1 MKKELITHRIPKSPI
16 SEIFRTLRTNLQ
28 FMNTKEGLRTLMVT
42 SCNQS
47 EGKSWITSNLAVAFA
62 QTGKKVLLIDCDLR
76 KGRQFSIFGVKPT
89 PGISNFLSGID
100 SNGYECSENV
110 FDVIQKTPV
119 ENLDI
124 LTAGNVPP
132 NPSELLVS
140 ERMQK
145 CIRTLKNHYDLLVFD
160 TTPSNLVTDAVIISR
175 YVDTSIIVVEHKGTK
190 MEDLKRIK
198 RDIENVGGK
207 IAGVVVNK
215 VPISTKRYTD
225 AYYYYGNSSGDVKL
239 KDVKRKDKNKIVSTK
254 YEEEQEEND
263 YIEDNEDEKE
273 KEDTLQKRDQEKD
286 YIVNTK
292 NNNIQEQPKVAKD
305 DDDYEDRVYDD
316 IKKSVS
322 DIDKK
327 ADKKDKEL
335 KEKTKSTREAAM
347 NRQRDILNIIN
358 RYAEENE
365 NGD

>member
-28 FMNTKEGLRTLMVT
+28 FMNTKEGLKTLMVT
-42 SCNQS
+42 SCNQG
-47 EGKSWITSNLAVAFA
+47 EGKSWTTANLAVAFA

-110 FDVIQKTPV
+110 LDIIQETPV

-140 ERMQK
+140 ERMQR
-145 CIRTLKNHYDLLVFD
+145 CIRKLKSSYDLLIFD
-160 TTPSNLVTDAVIISR
+160 TTPSNLVTDAIIISR
-175 YVDTSIIVVEHKGTK
+175 YVDTSIIVVEHKHTK
-190 MEDLKRIK
+190 MEDLKRTK

-215 VPISTKRYTD
+215 VPTNGKKYTA
-225 AYYYYGNSSGDVKL
+225 AYYYYGSSTSLVTKVDKG
-239 KDVKRKDKNKIVSTK
+239 KNKMNSK
-254 YEEEQEEND
+254 ARH
-263 YIEDNEDEKE
+263 KE
-273 KEDTLQKRDQEKD
+273 KNLDDKD
-286 YIVNTK
+286 YEDVEDIPENINLEKKLILKKENTK
-292 NNNIQEQPKVAKD
+292 NEYSKT
-305 DDDYEDRVYDD
+305 ELT
-316 IKKSVS
+316 S
-322 DIDKK
+322 DEEEYNLDK
-327 ADKKDKEL
+327 
-335 KEKTKSTREAAM
+335 KEKTKNSRKATIDRK
-347 NRQRDILNIIN
+347 NDILNIIN
-358 RYAEENE
+358 RYTEIKDED
-365 NGD
+365 GD

>member
-28 FMNTKEGLRTLMVT
+28 FMNTKEGLKSIMVT
-42 SCNQS
+42 SCNQG
-47 EGKSWITSNLAVAFA
+47 EGKSWVTSNLAVAFA

-89 PGISNFLSGID
+89 PGVSNFLSGID
-100 SNGYECSENV
+100 SNGYECSGNV
-110 FDVIQKTPV
+110 FDLIQETPV

-140 ERMQK
+140 EQMQR
-145 CIRTLKNHYDLLVFD
+145 CIQTLKNNYDLLVFD
-160 TTPSNLVTDAVIISR
+160 TTPSNLVTDAIIISR

-215 VPISTKRYTD
+215 VPISTKKYSD
-225 AYYYYGNSSGDVKL
+225 AYYYYGSTSEKL
-239 KDVKRKDKNKIVSTK
+239 KVSGSGKRSKDAKANYRADYGIDEDEDEEL
-254 YEEEQEEND
+254 EEEEEEEEN
-263 YIEDNEDEKE
+263 YTETIRRE
-273 KEDTLQKRDQEKD
+273 T
-286 YIVNTK
+286 NT
-292 NNNIQEQPKVAKD
+292 I
-305 DDDYEDRVYDD
+305 
-316 IKKSVS
+316 
-322 DIDKK
+322 DIDVTTR
-327 ADKKDKEL
+327 KEEEP
-335 KEKTKSTREAAM
+335 KNYQNE
-347 NRQRDILNIIN
+347 RQRDILDVIN
-358 RYAEENE
+358 RYAEKNE
-365 NGD
+365 DGE